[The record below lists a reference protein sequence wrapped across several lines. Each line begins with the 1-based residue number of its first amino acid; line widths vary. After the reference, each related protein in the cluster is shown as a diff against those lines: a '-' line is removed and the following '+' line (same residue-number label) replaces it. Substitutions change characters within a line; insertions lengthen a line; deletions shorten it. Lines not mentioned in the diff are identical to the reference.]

1 MLTHGLDSKHKAKA
15 HKMLSDSGY
24 SVSKAKGG
32 AIAKEKAIVKKAIK
46 QHEAHEHKGQPK
58 TKLKLKSGGVA
69 DHEKSNHRAD
79 KPSRLAKGGKAH
91 TKINIM
97 VAPGKGGDNAPAAPM
112 NLPGGNITPPQMP
125 PRPPVSPGIAAPMM
139 RQGMMPQA
147 VKTGG
152 KINGRYDAGAGS
164 GEGRLEK
171 EKNYKKSVKK

>member
-1 MLTHGLDSKHKAKA
+1 MLFRS
-15 HKMLSDSGY
+15 
-24 SVSKAKGG
+24 
-32 AIAKEKAIVKKAIK
+32 
-46 QHEAHEHKGQPK
+46 
-58 TKLKLKSGGVA
+58 
-69 DHEKSNHRAD
+69 
-79 KPSRLAKGGKAH
+79 
-91 TKINIM
+91 
-97 VAPGKGGDNAPAAPM
+97 
-112 NLPGGNITPPQMP
+112 P